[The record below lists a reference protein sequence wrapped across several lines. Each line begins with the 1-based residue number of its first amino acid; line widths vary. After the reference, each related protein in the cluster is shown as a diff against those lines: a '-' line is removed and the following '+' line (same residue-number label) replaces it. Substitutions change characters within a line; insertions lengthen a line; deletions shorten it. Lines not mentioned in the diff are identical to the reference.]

1 MDAEEIIER
10 CKQSIDSGEPQTN
23 YMFYCG
29 VLNLLRKHSQCEDCQ
44 EFNCDDCRYKKITL

>member
-23 YMFYCG
+23 YMFYYG
-29 VLNLLRKHSQCEDCQ
+29 VLNLLRKHSPCEDCQ
-44 EFNCDDCRYKKITL
+44 EFNCDDCRYKK